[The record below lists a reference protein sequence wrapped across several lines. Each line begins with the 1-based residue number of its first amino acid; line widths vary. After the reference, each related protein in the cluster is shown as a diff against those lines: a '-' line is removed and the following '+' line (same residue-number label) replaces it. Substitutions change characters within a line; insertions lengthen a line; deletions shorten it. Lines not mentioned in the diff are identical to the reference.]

1 MKHRIWNPKLAAFE
15 VRAVPACHGAFESR
29 LSRLVRG
36 WRESRTN
43 LTLSEVAVRCGYDK
57 AHLARIEKS
66 GYCLVCGF
74 GVRPSREFLLAW
86 AIVTGCVTDI
96 DYLNSVLEAGGYA
109 PIPGRAIDPTERRRN
124 R

>member
-1 MKHRIWNPKLAAFE
+1 MRRQIWNPSRAQFE
-15 VRAVPACHGAFESR
+15 LGCVNPCHDEFAST
-29 LSRLVRG
+29 LSRLVRE
-36 WRESRTN
+36 WREQRTT
-43 LTLSEVAVRCGYDK
+43 LTMSEVALRSGHDK

-86 AIVTGCVTDI
+86 AVVTGCVTDI
-96 DYLNSVLEAGGYA
+96 DYLNAILEAAGYA
-109 PIPGRAIDPTERRRN
+109 PIPGRVIDPTERRRN